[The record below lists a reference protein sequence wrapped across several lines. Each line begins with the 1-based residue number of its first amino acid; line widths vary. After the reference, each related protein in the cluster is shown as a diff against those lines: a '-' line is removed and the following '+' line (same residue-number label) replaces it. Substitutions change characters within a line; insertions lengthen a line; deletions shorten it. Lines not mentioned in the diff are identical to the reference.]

1 MFYYFVANYK
11 NIVIETLSINDMQKG
26 ILGKS
31 VNDLGWYEWYE
42 FIRQLSYESELSG
55 YICIKLI
62 NILTN

>member
-1 MFYYFVANYK
+1 
-11 NIVIETLSINDMQKG
+11 MQKG